1 MRNLSSFPRN
11 SLSNDT
17 ANKIFKMK
25 VVVLTES
32 ELRQAVSIDR
42 ESVAAIEDVF
52 GRLAEGKVNMP
63 PIMHIEVPEFDGDVD
78 IKSAYVQG
86 LESFAVKI
94 GAGFFNNYRLG
105 LPNSPAMMVVIS
117 AKTGMAEAILLD
129 NAYLTDVRT
138 GAAGAVAAKHLAP
151 ANVETAGQIGTGAQG
166 RYQMQGLKAVRDFKR
181 ILAFD
186 LDQDRL
192 AAYVKEMNT
201 LLGVEVVA
209 CPDPAR
215 IVRDSSV
222 VVTSTPAR
230 EPYLKAEW
238 LHPGLHITC
247 MGADLPEKQ
256 ELETDVLA
264 RADLLACDRKSQCFK
279 MGELHHGI
287 AAGLIS
293 EDSDIVELGQIVSG
307 RKSGRT
313 GEDQI
318 TICDLTGTGA
328 QDTAI
333 AVLSL
338 KKAAAL
344 GLGQTIAVK

>member
-1 MRNLSSFPRN
+1 M
-11 SLSNDT
+11 
-17 ANKIFKMK
+17 KMN
-25 VVVLTES
+25 VIILTES
-32 ELRQAVSIDR
+32 ELRQAVVIDH
-42 ESVAAIEDVF
+42 ETVAAIEAVF
-52 GRLAEGKVNMP
+52 GRLAEGMVNMP
-63 PIMHIEVPEFDGDVD
+63 PIMHIEVPEFEGDVD
-78 IKSAYVQG
+78 IKSAYVRG

-138 GAAGAVAAKHLAP
+138 GAAGAVAAKHLA
-151 ANVETAGQIGTGAQG
+151 AEIVETAGQIGTGAQG
-166 RYQMQGLKAVRDFKR
+166 RYQMEGLKTVRDFKR

-192 AAYVKEMNT
+192 TAYVDEMSAR
-201 LLGVEVVA
+201 LGVDVVA
-209 CPDPAR
+209 CPDAASV
-215 IVRDSSV
+215 VRESSV

-230 EPYLKAEW
+230 EPYLKAKW

-256 ELETDVLA
+256 ELEPDVLA
-264 RADLLACDRKSQCFK
+264 RADLLVCDHKSQSFR

-293 EDSDIVELGQIVSG
+293 EDADIVELGQIVAGRRSG
-307 RKSGRT
+307 RSGD
-313 GEDQI
+313 DQI
-318 TICDLTGTGA
+318 TICDLSGTGA

-333 AVLSL
+333 AVLAL
-338 KKAAAL
+338 KKAAAG
-344 GLGQTIAVK
+344 GLGQTISIL

>member
-1 MRNLSSFPRN
+1 M
-11 SLSNDT
+11 
-17 ANKIFKMK
+17 MK
-25 VVVLTES
+25 VLILTES
-32 ELRQAVSIDR
+32 ELRQAVTIDR
-42 ESVAAIEDVF
+42 GAVAAIEDVF
-52 GRLAEGKVNMP
+52 RRLVVGKVNMP
-63 PIMHIEVPEFDGDVD
+63 PIMHIEVPEFEGDVD

-117 AKTGMAEAILLD
+117 AKTGIVEAILLD

-151 ANVETAGQIGTGAQG
+151 KMIETVGQIGTGAQG
-166 RYQMQGLKAVRDFKR
+166 RYQMAGLKTVRDFKR

-192 AAYVKEMNT
+192 TVYVNEMSS
-201 LLGVEVVA
+201 LLGVDVVA
-209 CPDPAR
+209 CADAAHV
-215 IVRDSSV
+215 VRNSSV

-230 EPYLKAEW
+230 EPYLKADW

-256 ELETDVLA
+256 ELETDVLV
-264 RADLLACDRKSQCFK
+264 RADLLVCDRKSQAFK

-287 AAGLIS
+287 S
-293 EDSDIVELGQIVSG
+293 EGFLAEDADIIELGQIISG
-307 RKSGRT
+307 EKRGRADK
-313 GEDQI
+313 EQI

-333 AVLSL
+333 AVLAL

-344 GLGQTIAVK
+344 GLGQTIAMG

>member
-1 MRNLSSFPRN
+1 ML
-11 SLSNDT
+11 
-17 ANKIFKMK
+17 KMK
-25 VVVLTES
+25 VVILTES
-32 ELRQAVSIDR
+32 ELREAVTIDR
-42 ESVAAIEDVF
+42 ETVAAIEDVF

-63 PIMHIEVPEFDGDVD
+63 PIMHIEVPEFEGDVD
-78 IKSAYVQG
+78 IKSAYVRG

-105 LPNSPAMMVVIS
+105 LPNSPAMMVVVS

-151 ANVETAGQIGTGAQG
+151 EIVDTAGQIGTGVQG
-166 RYQMQGLKAVRDFKR
+166 RYQMAGLKTVRDFKR

-186 LDQDRL
+186 LDPDRL
-192 AAYVKEMNT
+192 AAYVNEMT
-201 LLGVEVVA
+201 AVLGEEVVA
-209 CPDPAR
+209 CPDAESV
-215 IVRDSSV
+215 VRQSSV
-222 VVTSTPAR
+222 VVTSTPSR

-256 ELETDVLA
+256 ELETNVLA
-264 RADLLACDRKSQCFK
+264 RADLLVCDRKSQCVR
-279 MGELHHGI
+279 MGELHHGV

-293 EDSDIVELGQIVSG
+293 EDADIIELGQITSG
-307 RKSGRT
+307 EKRGRT

-333 AVLSL
+333 AILAL

-344 GLGQTIAVK
+344 GLGQHIDIL

>member
-1 MRNLSSFPRN
+1 
-11 SLSNDT
+11 
-17 ANKIFKMK
+17 MK
-25 VVVLTES
+25 VIILTES
-32 ELRQAVSIDR
+32 ELRKAVTIDHGA
-42 ESVAAIEDVF
+42 VAAIEAVF

-63 PIMHIEVPEFDGDVD
+63 PIMHIEVPEFKGDVD
-78 IKSAYVQG
+78 IKSAYVKG

-151 ANVETAGQIGTGAQG
+151 EISDTVGQIGTGAQG
-166 RYQMQGLKAVRDFKR
+166 RYQMQGLKTVRDFKR

-192 AAYVKEMNT
+192 AAYVKEMST
-201 LLGVEVVA
+201 QLEVDVVA
-209 CPDPAR
+209 CPDAATV
-215 IVRDSSV
+215 VRDSRV

-247 MGADLPEKQ
+247 MGADLPDKQ
-256 ELETDVLA
+256 ELETNVLA
-264 RADLLACDRKSQCFK
+264 RADLLVCDRKSQAFK
-279 MGELHHGI
+279 MGELHHGL
-287 AAGLIS
+287 AEGLIS
-293 EDSDIVELGQIVSG
+293 EDAHIVELGQIASG
-307 RKSGRT
+307 
-313 GEDQI
+313 
-318 TICDLTGTGA
+318 
-328 QDTAI
+328 
-333 AVLSL
+333 
-338 KKAAAL
+338 
-344 GLGQTIAVK
+344 

>member
-1 MRNLSSFPRN
+1 
-11 SLSNDT
+11 
-17 ANKIFKMK
+17 MK

-32 ELRQAVSIDR
+32 ELREAIAIDR
-42 ESVAAIEDVF
+42 EAVAAIEQAF
-52 GRLAEGKVNMP
+52 GLLADGKVNMP
-63 PIMHIEVPEFDGDVD
+63 PIMHIAVPEFEGDVD

-138 GAAGAVAAKHLAP
+138 GAAGAVAAKYLAP
-151 ANVETAGQIGTGAQG
+151 ETVHTAGQIGTGAQG
-166 RYQMQGLKAVRDFKR
+166 RFQMAGLKIVRNYKR
-181 ILAFD
+181 LLAFD

-192 AAYVKEMNT
+192 AAYVKEIGPR
-201 LLGVEVVA
+201 LGVEVVA
-209 CPDPAR
+209 CADAASV
-215 IVRDSSV
+215 VRESSV

-264 RADLLACDRKSQCFK
+264 RADLLVCDRKSQSFK

-287 AAGLIS
+287 AAGVIH
-293 EDSDIVELGQIVSG
+293 EDGDIVELGQIASG
-307 RKSGRT
+307 RKAGRT
-313 GEDQI
+313 GQDQI

-333 AVLSL
+333 AVLAL

-344 GLGQTIAVK
+344 GLGQAIAMG

>member
-1 MRNLSSFPRN
+1 
-11 SLSNDT
+11 
-17 ANKIFKMK
+17 MK
-25 VVVLTES
+25 VVILTES
-32 ELRQAVSIDR
+32 ELRQAVTIDD
-42 ESVAAIEDVF
+42 EAVAAIEAVF
-52 GRLAEGKVNMP
+52 GRLAQGKVNMP
-63 PIMHIEVPEFDGDVD
+63 PIMHIEVPEFEGDVD
-78 IKSAYVQG
+78 IKSAYVKG
-86 LESFAVKI
+86 LDSFAVKI

-117 AKTGMAEAILLD
+117 AKTGMTEAILLD

-151 ANVETAGQIGTGAQG
+151 EMVDTAGQIGTGVQG
-166 RYQMQGLKAVRDFKR
+166 RYQMEGLKTVRNFNR

-186 LDQDRL
+186 LDRNRL
-192 AAYVKEMNT
+192 TAYVNEMT
-201 LLGVEVVA
+201 ALLGVEVVA
-209 CPDPAR
+209 CADAASV
-215 IVRDSSV
+215 VRESSV

-256 ELETDVLA
+256 ELETNALA
-264 RADLLACDRKSQCFK
+264 RADLLVCDRKSQSVR
-279 MGELHHGI
+279 MGELHHGV

-293 EDSDIVELGQIVSG
+293 EDADIIELGQVVSG
-307 RKSGRT
+307 ARRGRT
-313 GEDQI
+313 AKDQI

-333 AVLSL
+333 AILAL
-338 KKAAAL
+338 KKSAAL
-344 GLGQTIAVK
+344 GLGQAIDIL

>member
-1 MRNLSSFPRN
+1 ME
-11 SLSNDT
+11 
-17 ANKIFKMK
+17 
-25 VVVLTES
+25 VVILTEA
-32 ELRQAVSIDR
+32 ELRRAVAIDH
-42 ESVAAIEDVF
+42 EAVAAIEDVF
-52 GRLAEGKVNMP
+52 GRLAAGKVNMP
-63 PIMHIEVPEFDGDVD
+63 AIMHIEVPEFEGDVD

-151 ANVETAGQIGTGAQG
+151 DQVDTVGQIGAGAQG
-166 RYQMQGLKAVRDFKR
+166 RYQMMGLKTVRDFKR

-192 AAYVKEMNT
+192 ADYVKEMQA

-209 CPDPAR
+209 CPDAASV
-215 IVRDSSV
+215 VRDSRV
-222 VVTSTPAR
+222 VVTATPSR
-230 EPYLKAEW
+230 KPYLEAAW

-256 ELETDVLA
+256 ELETTVLA
-264 RADLLACDRKSQCFK
+264 QADLLVCDRKSQSFK

-293 EDSDIVELGQIVSG
+293 EDADIVELGQITSG
-307 RKSGRT
+307 QRSGRT
-313 GEDQI
+313 GEDQV

-333 AVLSL
+333 AVLAL

-344 GLGQTIAVK
+344 GLGQTIVMK